1 MVDQVKI
8 LVPFDDIEAAGL
20 ALTNG
25 KDIAKAT
32 GSSLVLLHVVIPAN
46 PLVIS
51 DEHLA
56 GVHVAA
62 AVIEQAQRNE
72 LVHLADQQSKLP
84 AVADEL
90 TSDGVSTSAEAV
102 IGNAHE
108 QIARAVKDSVVG
120 LVILATPGRRG
131 ITRALLGSVA
141 DGVAHDVDVP
151 VMLVNRS

>member
-1 MVDQVKI
+1 M
-8 LVPFDDIEAAGL
+8 
-20 ALTNG
+20 
-25 KDIAKAT
+25 
-32 GSSLVLLHVVIPAN
+32 LLHVVIPEN

-72 LVHLADQQSKLP
+72 SVHLADQQAKLQ

-120 LVILATPGRRG
+120 LMILATHGRRG
-131 ITRALLGSVA
+131 ITRAF
-141 DGVAHDVDVP
+141 
-151 VMLVNRS
+151 